1 MIKRFKRIVL
11 TLLGITVLGVMF
23 YDFYSVSGK
32 IFLSIGLVGFTIIAI
47 GIITVFINWL
57 LD

>member
-1 MIKRFKRIVL
+1 MKKIFKRIVSV
-11 TLLGITVLGVMF
+11 LLGITVLSVMF

-32 IFLSIGLVGFTIIAI
+32 IFLSIALVGITIIAI
-47 GIITVFINWL
+47 GIITVIIIWL

>member
-32 IFLSIGLVGFTIIAI
+32 IFLSIALVGITIIAI
-47 GIITVFINWL
+47 GIITVIIKWL

>member
-1 MIKRFKRIVL
+1 MKKIFKRIVSV
-11 TLLGITVLGVMF
+11 LLGITVLSVMF

-32 IFLSIGLVGFTIIAI
+32 IFLSIALVGITIIAI
-47 GIITVFINWL
+47 GIITVIIKWL

>member
-1 MIKRFKRIVL
+1 MKKFKRIVSV
-11 TLLGITVLGVMF
+11 LLGITVLSVMF

-32 IFLSIGLVGFTIIAI
+32 IFLSIALVGITIIAI
-47 GIITVFINWL
+47 GIITVIIIWL

>member
-1 MIKRFKRIVL
+1 MKKIFKRIVL
-11 TLLGITVLGVMF
+11 TLLGITTLGVML

-32 IFLSIGLVGFTIIAI
+32 IFLSIGLVVITIIAI

-57 LD
+57 LN

>member
-1 MIKRFKRIVL
+1 MKKFKRIVSV
-11 TLLGITVLGVMF
+11 LLGITVLSVMF

-32 IFLSIGLVGFTIIAI
+32 IFLSIALVGITIIAI
-47 GIITVFINWL
+47 GIITVIIKWL

>member
-1 MIKRFKRIVL
+1 MKKFKRIVSV
-11 TLLGITVLGVMF
+11 LLGITVLSVMF

-32 IFLSIGLVGFTIIAI
+32 IFLSIAFVGITIIAI
-47 GIITVFINWL
+47 GIITVIIIWL

>member
-1 MIKRFKRIVL
+1 M
-11 TLLGITVLGVMF
+11 LLGITVLSVMF

-32 IFLSIGLVGFTIIAI
+32 IFLSIAFVGITIITI
-47 GIITVFINWL
+47 GIITVIIKWL

>member
-1 MIKRFKRIVL
+1 MKKIFKRIVSV
-11 TLLGITVLGVMF
+11 LLGITVLSVMF

-32 IFLSIGLVGFTIIAI
+32 IFLSIAFVGITIIAI
-47 GIITVFINWL
+47 GIITVIIIWL